1 MAVLY
6 DVEKKKKKKKKIH
19 TESNACDFLCIGR
32 V

>member
-6 DVEKKKKKKKKIH
+6 DVEKKKKKKKIH